1 MAVISTDIVF
11 PLIHTSSSHND
22 PVVESGIMILQHHS
36 YSLFIGAIT
45 GFVKFICF
53 LERPGVMKF
62 ICFS

>member
-22 PVVESGIMILQHHS
+22 PVVEPGIMILQHHS

-53 LERPGVMKF
+53 L
-62 ICFS
+62 